1 MKLEDISIHA
11 WLQEHQIKNEKGEL
25 IDFYDHRFLFQPYA
39 DLSAKQVYLKAAQI
53 GASTMQVIKSL
64 WLAAKLGMNI
74 IYTLPTESDVQEFA
88 GGKVNPIITQ
98 NPILHKYV
106 KDKDSVEQKRVGNAT
121 IYYRGAH
128 SDDVAIMVTSDGN
141 MYDEVDASKQQN
153 IEQYA
158 SRLQHS
164 KFKWEHYFSHPS
176 AEGYGV
182 SKYWEKSDQ
191 KHWFITCKWCGIE
204 QYMAW
209 PQSIN
214 IEKKQYQCKFCAGI
228 VTDDV
233 RRNGRWVAKY
243 KDRPYSGYWIPLLIC
258 PWVPASEI
266 IDKFN
271 TKPEDYFWNKV
282 LGLPYVGGGN
292 KLTKSL
298 LMRNLTE
305 EQITPLQNDRVLI
318 GIDTGKKIHYVCGS
332 EKGLVYYGECSD
344 YEEINDLMERW
355 PKAIIVID
363 QGGDLIGSRQLRERY
378 VGRVFL
384 CTYGEDRKTME
395 LVRWGQKDEDGN
407 VVADR
412 NRMIQLVVSEFTD
425 KRIPIMGTENDW
437 YDYWL
442 HWNALTRISKE
453 NERGQ
458 IKKEWIRNGPDHWAH
473 ATVYWRIGMM
483 RFGTGKG
490 GIINPPGQSSSIGR
504 IKEGTTIAPDKTVPA
519 PNLKKVFIYEDS
531 QSHDEWRT

>member
-1 MKLEDISIHA
+1 MPKLEDISVIA
-11 WLQEHQIKNEKGEL
+11 WLQEYKVKNEKGEL
-25 IDFYDHRFLFQPYA
+25 IDLMNDHRFLYQPYC

-53 GASTMQVIKSL
+53 GASTMQIIKSL
-64 WLAAKLGMNI
+64 WLARKFGMNI

-88 GGKVNPIITQ
+88 GGKVNPIIRQ
-98 NPILHKYV
+98 NPELQKYV

-121 IYYRGAH
+121 IYYRGTH
-128 SDDVAIMVTSDGN
+128 SDDVAIMVSSDAN

-182 SKYWEKSDQ
+182 SKYWELSDQ
-191 KHWFITCKWCGIE
+191 KHWFITCPSCKYK
-204 QYMAW
+204 QFMDW
-209 PQSIN
+209 PQSVN
-214 IEKKQYQCKFCAGI
+214 LAGYYQCKECGGMI
-228 VTDDV
+228 DDDT
-233 RRNGRWVAKY
+233 RRNGYWKAKY
-243 KDRPYSGYWIPLLIC
+243 PGKPYSGYWIPLLIC
-258 PWVPASEI
+258 PWVPATEI
-266 IDKFN
+266 IEKFN

-282 LGLPYVGGGN
+282 LGKAYVGGGN

-305 EQITPLQNDRVLI
+305 EQITPKANERVVI
-318 GIDTGKKIHYVCGS
+318 GIDTGKRIHYVCGTA
-332 EKGLVYYGECSD
+332 KGLFHYGECSNYD
-344 YEEINDLMERW
+344 EIDELMLRW
-355 PKAIIVID
+355 KKAIIVID

-395 LVRWGQKDEDGN
+395 LVRWGANDEDGA

-412 NRMIQLVVSEFTD
+412 NRMIQLVVSEFSD
-425 KRIPIMGTENDW
+425 KRLPIMGTENDW

-458 IKKEWIRNGPDHWAH
+458 IKKEWIRNGADHWAH
-473 ATVYWRIGMM
+473 STIYWRIGMM
-483 RFGTGKG
+483 RFGGGKG
-490 GIINPPGQSSSIGR
+490 GVIRSPEDKTAFER
-504 IKEGTTIAPDKTVPA
+504 MKESPTIAPDKTIPA
-519 PNLKKVFIYEDS
+519 PDPKKIFIMEDTSYE
-531 QSHDEWRT
+531 